1 MEDQRVFARID
12 VKFPLRFLDPSNGRE
27 GEAETV
33 DISANGV
40 GFVVDNKNLTVNTPL
55 EMWLRIPD
63 QHAPLYARGEVVWSG
78 GSGESS
84 QQRIGVRLE
93 RAELMG
99 LSRAMR
105 LKK

>member
-1 MEDQRVFARID
+1 MEGQRVFVRIG
-12 VKFPLRFLDPSNGRE
+12 VRFLLRFLDPSSSRE
-27 GEAETV
+27 GSAETV

-40 GFVVDNKNLTVNTPL
+40 GFVGNNENLTINTPL

-63 QHAPLYARGEVVWSG
+63 QHAPFYARGEVVWSR
-78 GSGESS
+78 GSGEST

-99 LSRAMR
+99 LSRALR